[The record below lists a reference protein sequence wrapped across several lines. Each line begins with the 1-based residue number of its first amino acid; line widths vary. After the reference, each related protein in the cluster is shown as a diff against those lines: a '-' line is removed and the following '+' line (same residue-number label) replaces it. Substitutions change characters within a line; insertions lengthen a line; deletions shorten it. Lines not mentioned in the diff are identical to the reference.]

1 MPLELV
7 FGPFLVLIQI
17 FNCVRRLEN
26 EWSILLIRRTFAI
39 FIIISTASGIVAQ
52 VETGTLTNET
62 FGSAFVSLLIAYYLA
77 RSPSNKTRSSDVGVE
92 SNSDDIGDEVP
103 MEELLEEFEE
113 SLEEMESEEI
123 QTNYKPERINKS
135 NPVKDKQ
142 SILSKIFQGKT
153 DRY

>member
-1 MPLELV
+1 MEPK
-7 FGPFLVLIQI
+7 Q
-17 FNCVRRLEN
+17 NR
-26 EWSILLIRRTFAI
+26 SIGLLIRRTFAI

-123 QTNYKPERINKS
+123 QTNYKPERVNKS